1 MQMRFRERLQREFNQ
16 RREKNSR
23 YSLRAFAAFLA
34 TDHSTL
40 SQILRGTRPVP
51 VRQIR
56 AWARKLEMPIEEAAV
71 YVAAEHAPDPA
82 LADRDDQMRHWTA
95 EATEIV
101 ANRTHFEI
109 LRLSRTRGFRADSRW
124 IATKIGVDVDAV
136 NLALSRLLRLRLLEA
151 GVAGKWTDTT
161 GLADLTEKEF
171 RKLALARVREQAA
184 EAHIV
189 LRRK

>member
-1 MQMRFRERLQREFNQ
+1 MRFRQRLEREFNS
-16 RREKNSR
+16 RREKNPR

-40 SQILRGTRPVP
+40 SQILRGNRPVP
-51 VRQIR
+51 VSRIR
-56 AWARKLEMPIEEAAV
+56 SWARKLAMPPEEAAV

-82 LADRDDQMRHWTA
+82 LAGRDEQMRHWTA

-101 ANRTHFEI
+101 GNRVHFDI
-109 LRLSRTRGFRADSRW
+109 LRMARTRGFRADSRW
-124 IATKIGVDVDAV
+124 IAAKIGASADDV
-136 NLALSRLLRLRLLEA
+136 NLAVSRLLRLRLLDA

-161 GLADLTEKEF
+161 GLAALTESEF

-189 LRRK
+189 LRKK